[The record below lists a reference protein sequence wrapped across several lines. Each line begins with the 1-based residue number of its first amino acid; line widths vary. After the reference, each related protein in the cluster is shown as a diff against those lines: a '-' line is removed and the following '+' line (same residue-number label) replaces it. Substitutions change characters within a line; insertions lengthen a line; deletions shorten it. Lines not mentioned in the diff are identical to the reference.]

1 MHKETNPRCLQLCER
16 VEDGLNNLRSALESH
31 ITKEGLAAIAKVADT
46 AFTDAKLYVTTILTV
61 HNRYSSLVG
70 SAFQNESGFIQAL
83 DKMVVF
89 KYIEDKDVF
98 SKFYTKMFS
107 KRLISETSASEEAE
121 VSLINKLK
129 QMCGFEYTNRLSK
142 MINDTQISKDSCAE
156 FRDYLAN
163 QNVDLGIDF
172 NMLIL
177 SSGSWPALPTLKMHL
192 PQKLNLAIEHFTSFY
207 NSKHN
212 GRKLTWV
219 RFVP

>member
-1 MHKETNPRCLQLCER
+1 MPEESEL
-16 VEDGLNNLRSALESH
+16 EDM
-31 ITKEGLAAIAKVADT
+31 
-46 AFTDAKLYVTTILTV
+46 LTQV
-61 HNRYSSLVG
+61 
-70 SAFQNESGFIQAL
+70 
-83 DKMVVF
+83 MVVF

-156 FRDYLAN
+156 FRDYLSN
-163 QNVDLGIDF
+163 RNVDLGIDF

-177 SSGSWPALPTLKMHL
+177 
-192 PQKLNLAIEHFTSFY
+192 
-207 NSKHN
+207 
-212 GRKLTWV
+212 R
-219 RFVP
+219 